1 MRRILEIDDTFWFPY
16 FLLGQAHLF
25 EGRLEE
31 ALPLA
36 EQAHRAAPWFLPG
49 IAVLAVLLERRGD
62 TERAETLAARL
73 RPDNEYIDPIGPA
86 TYHLHRGELDA
97 AADWTAKAIE
107 QRQPAVFF
115 ALSVAAALRSSPR
128 WPALARRIRLP
139 ATSELS

>member
-1 MRRILEIDDTFWFPY
+1 MP
-16 FLLGQAHLF
+16 
-25 EGRLEE
+25 
-31 ALPLA
+31 ALSDA
-36 EQAHRAAPWFLPG
+36 D
-49 IAVLAVLLERRGD
+49 V
-62 TERAETLAARL
+62 TLAAKL
-73 RPDNEYIDPIGPA
+73 GPRQRVHRSDRTGE

-115 ALSVAAALRSSPR
+115 FLSVAAALRSSPR